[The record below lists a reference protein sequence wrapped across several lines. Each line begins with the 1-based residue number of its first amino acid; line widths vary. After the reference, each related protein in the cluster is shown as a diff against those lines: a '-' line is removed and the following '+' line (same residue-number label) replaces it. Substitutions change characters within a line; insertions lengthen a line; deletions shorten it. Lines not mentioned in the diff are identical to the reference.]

1 MQVGYGDILP
11 ITNPAKFIAV
21 ISALCGLLV
30 FGLPIPL
37 IVQGFSKF
45 YGVVNNKS
53 SRVLMKAKGQAK
65 TKREANLKNEEA
77 KRLDKNNSHLRR
89 KSDKMNLFKLKNI
102 NE

>member
-1 MQVGYGDILP
+1 MRLILILSVCLRLLVGMFNQTKLSYKSFLQVGYGDILP
-11 ITNPAKFIAV
+11 VTNAAKFLAV
-21 ISALCGLLV
+21 VSALCGVLV

-65 TKREANLKNEEA
+65 TKREAN
-77 KRLDKNNSHLRR
+77 
-89 KSDKMNLFKLKNI
+89 
-102 NE
+102 